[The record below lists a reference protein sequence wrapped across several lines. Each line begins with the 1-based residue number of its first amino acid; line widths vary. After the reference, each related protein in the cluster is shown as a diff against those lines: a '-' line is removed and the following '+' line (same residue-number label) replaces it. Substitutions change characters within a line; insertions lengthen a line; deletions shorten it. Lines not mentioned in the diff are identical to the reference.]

1 MESGSGGKKFHFY
14 FLLDKLSYR
23 KLSYAFE
30 VKGLTKNSLGWE
42 PVLNLMSSLFLTL
55 VIWPFRRSPSSVL
68 I

>member
-30 VKGLTKNSLGWE
+30 VKGLTNNSLG
-42 PVLNLMSSLFLTL
+42 LSH
-55 VIWPFRRSPSSVL
+55 VIFVPHPGDMA